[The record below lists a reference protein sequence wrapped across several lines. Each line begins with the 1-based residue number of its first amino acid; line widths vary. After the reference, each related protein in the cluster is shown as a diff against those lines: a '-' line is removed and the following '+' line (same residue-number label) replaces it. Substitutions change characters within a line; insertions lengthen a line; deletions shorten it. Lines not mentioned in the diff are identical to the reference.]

1 MINQVF
7 NVDFFYKTLLDRPFY
22 EYQRAILE
30 KMCGCFFFMF
40 RTLIS
45 NSKVVI

>member
-30 KMCGCFFFMF
+30 KKCADVSFSC
-40 RTLIS
+40 LEL
-45 NSKVVI
+45 

>member
-30 KMCGCFFFMF
+30 KNVRMF
-40 RTLIS
+40 LFH
-45 NSKVVI
+45 V